1 MGFKRELG
9 LWQLTFASITG
20 MIGSGWLFS
29 AFYAA
34 SFAGPLAIYSWIIGA
49 LMIGTIAIVYSELSM
64 KIPKSGAAAFFPKYT
79 HGKLTTSLN
88 GWALFMGYVSTP
100 PLETIAAL
108 TYLNFIVGG
117 VINSSGLLTVKGII
131 LSIFLLILFFILNYF
146 GISKVGKFNFGI
158 TLIKIIIP
166 LTASISLMLT
176 FFSLKNFSGMAVQ
189 VSSLKTIFAA
199 IPLSGI
205 AFSFLGFRQAV
216 ELAGEAKNPQKTLPI
231 AIISSVIIATVIYIL
246 VQIAFIGSFQWGNI
260 AFGNWSAISSS
271 SYVKGPMLVLATSL
285 GLTWLATLLLIDGVI
300 SPLGTGNIYQTSTAR
315 VAYALGDMGY
325 FPSIL
330 KKLNRY
336 GVPFYALIFDLL
348 IMAIFILPFPSW
360 ESLVSINSGMSI
372 LAYATG
378 PLSLSVINRQGNLGE
393 PRPKYLSFISPIAF
407 SFSLMLIY
415 WNGYP
420 YTLYMSIIALIG
432 LIPFIYVAVRSG
444 LENGDILNGAWFIGI
459 LILLPIISYMGSQ
472 GIGIITF
479 PFDNLLVFIAGFGF
493 YLMGTKLNISVNEQD
508 MDLVHAMPLVNGQ
521 ENIDSIDY

>member
-9 LWQLTFASITG
+9 IWQLTFASITG

-34 SFAGPLAIYSWIIGA
+34 SIAGPLAIYSWIIGA
-49 LMIGTIAIVYSELSM
+49 LMIGTIAIVYAELSM

-117 VINSSGLLTVKGII
+117 VINSSGLLTVKGILI
-131 LSIFLLILFFILNYF
+131 SIFLLIMFFMLNYF
-146 GISKVGKFNFGI
+146 GISKVGKFNFGL
-158 TLIKIIIP
+158 TLIKIIVP
-166 LTASISLMLT
+166 LTASISLILT
-176 FFSLKNFSGMAVQ
+176 FFSLSNFSGMGVQ
-189 VSSLKTIFAA
+189 VSSFETIFAA

-216 ELAGEAKNPQKTLPI
+216 ELAGEAKNPEKTLPV
-231 AIISSVIIATVIYIL
+231 AIISSVIIATAIYIMIQ
-246 VQIAFIGSFQWGNI
+246 VAFIGSFQWSNI
-260 AFGNWSAISSS
+260 PIGNWSAISSS
-271 SYVKGPMLVLATSL
+271 SYVKGPMLVLASSL
-285 GLTWLATLLLIDGVI
+285 GLTWLATLLLVDGVI

-315 VAYALGDMGY
+315 VVYALGDMGY
-325 FPSIL
+325 FPSL
-330 KKLNRY
+330 FKKLNRY
-336 GVPFYALIFDLL
+336 GVPFYALLFDLL
-348 IMAIFILPFPSW
+348 IMVIFILPFPSW

-378 PLSLSVINRQGNLGE
+378 PLSLSIINRQKYFVE
-393 PRPKYLSFISPIAF
+393 SSPRYISFITPLAF

-420 YTLYMSIIALIG
+420 YTLYMSIIAIAG
-432 LIPFIYVAVRSG
+432 LIPFIYMAIKSG
-444 LENGDILNGAWFIGI
+444 LERGDIVNGAWFIGI
-459 LILLPIISYMGSQ
+459 LIFLPIVSYLGSQ
-472 GIGIITF
+472 GIGILAF
-479 PFDNLLVFIAGFGF
+479 PYDNLLVFLASFAF
-493 YLMGTKLNISVNEQD
+493 YFLGTRLNRTVTGQTYESISKDNMGISKEVGD
-508 MDLVHAMPLVNGQ
+508 
-521 ENIDSIDY
+521 